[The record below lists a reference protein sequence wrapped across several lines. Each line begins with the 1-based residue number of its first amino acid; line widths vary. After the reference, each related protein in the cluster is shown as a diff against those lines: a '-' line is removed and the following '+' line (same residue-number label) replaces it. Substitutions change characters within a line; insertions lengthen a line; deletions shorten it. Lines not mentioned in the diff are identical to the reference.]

1 MKRPVLIPH
10 LRGPGRTRSGRTRVT
25 VSAGPTMPRRRLRL
39 SRPRLGTRGS
49 PLAMW
54 QARHVAGRLARVGLD
69 VEIARIST
77 VGDRDRRRAICDL
90 PSRAPFSD
98 EIEQAVLRGQIDLAV
113 HSLKDLPLAPT
124 PGLSLVAILRR
135 GDVREVLVS
144 HRTVR
149 LADLSAGAV
158 VGTSSPRRAAQIC
171 HSRPDLETAPIR
183 GPVDDRVK
191 QIRAGRFDAAILAAA
206 GLQRLG
212 LGDEISEVLSLDA
225 FLPAPGQAALAVQVR
240 DDDPLAEVIRA
251 ALDDEP
257 TRRATE
263 AELMFSRAVGD
274 RDDWAVAAHAVASEG
289 APLGHRRLAGRL
301 AGEST
306 MWHRRLAGG
315 VTHVVDVTP
324 LPATPRCGGI
334 ILRVR
339 ILSLDGTMVREAE
352 VTGDGPE
359 AAASMALERIG
370 LAHGAVAERVR

>member
-10 LRGPGRTRSGRTRVT
+10 VRGPGQTRSGRARVT
-25 VSAGPTMPRRRLRL
+25 APAGRTVSRRGVRL

-49 PLAMW
+49 ALAMW
-54 QARHVAGRLARVGLD
+54 QARHVAGRLTRVGLD

-90 PSRAPFSD
+90 PSDAPFSD
-98 EIEQAVLRGQIDLAV
+98 EIEQAVLSGQIDLAV
-113 HSLKDLPLAPT
+113 HSLKDLPLEPT

-135 GDVREVLVS
+135 GDVREALVS
-144 HRTVR
+144 HRDVH
-149 LADLSAGAV
+149 LADLPAGAV
-158 VGTSSPRRAAQIC
+158 VGTSSPRRAAQIRT
-171 HSRPDLETAPIR
+171 SRPDLETAPIR
-183 GPVDDRVK
+183 GPVDGRVR

-212 LGDEISEVLSLDA
+212 LADEICEMLPLDA

-274 RDDWAVAAHAVASEG
+274 RDDWVVAAHAVANEG
-289 APLGHRRLAGRL
+289 APLGHRRL
-301 AGEST
+301 
-306 MWHRRLAGG
+306 
-315 VTHVVDVTP
+315 
-324 LPATPRCGGI
+324 PASQRCGDV

-339 ILSLDGTMVREAE
+339 ILSRDGTMVREA
-352 VTGDGPE
+352 VVAGDGPE

-370 LAHGAVAERVR
+370 LAYGAVAERVR